1 MNSKKISFEESL
13 EKSVVDAGKCLGC
26 GACVVIC
33 PFNCLEYEKGRP
45 SLAQECKICGICPQV
60 CPQYDWS
67 WSKIENFIFGR
78 ERKTDEEFG
87 VYSRMFI
94 ARAKDDKIIEQYQ
107 DGGIVTA
114 LLTFALQNGLIDS
127 AVVSG
132 LSQEKPFCPEPR
144 LATTVQ
150 DIVEC
155 SGTRYSYSPNI
166 LALLEGIKEKRE
178 NMAFVGTPCQIHAIR
193 RIQMLGLK
201 KFTKPLKFLIG
212 LMCSECFTY
221 DGLME
226 KYIHGELGV
235 DLNEITKM
243 NIKGKI
249 LVNTNSGVKTIPLSE
264 AKKYARGNCKFCDDF
279 SSELADISV
288 GGLGLDGWTFTIIR
302 TDKGEDLFSRAI
314 EKGVIET
321 RPMRKE
327 EFAQKLLVKLSKKK
341 RKAKEG

>member
-94 ARAKDDKIIEQYQ
+94 ARAKDDKIIEQCQ